1 MIDLRNGDCLEVL
14 KNIEDNSVDLILTDP
29 PYHLTSITKRFGKK
43 GSAPASTKNNDGSF
57 SRLSKGFMGKEWD
70 GLDENGVGIAFN
82 VEVWKEAYRVLK
94 PGSYL
99 MAFSGSR
106 TYHRMAVAI
115 EDAGFEIKDMIEW
128 VYGSGFPKALDISKA
143 LDKKLG
149 VEREIVGSKIK
160 KAGDMRSGSYG
171 KGGNYADISI
181 DITKPSSDIAKQY
194 EGYKT
199 QLKPAHE
206 PICLA
211 MKPLSE
217 KNFAENVMK
226 WGTGGLNIDG
236 TRIGYEDT
244 PNPATNPLYRAQ
256 NGYKIPEKGQES
268 KGAVKF
274 TSSKNEI
281 NSEGR
286 YPANFII
293 SEDVAPVLD
302 KQSGYSKSSDA
313 IRRNNQSKHTGSKN
327 GAYCYGK
334 FNDCDT
340 RGYSDAGGASRFF
353 YNAKI
358 EEEDYIPF
366 YYTAK
371 CSKKERNSDIEG
383 QVHNGLNNHATV
395 KPKSILTYLLKLGL
409 PPQDSVVLDL
419 FAGSGSLGLA
429 IADINKETGRNHKAI
444 LIEKDE
450 EHCEII
456 KKRCCL

>member
-29 PYHLTSITKRFGKK
+29 PYHLTSIVKRFGKK

-94 PGSYL
+94 PGGYC
-99 MAFSGSR
+99 MAFSGAR

-115 EDAGFEIKDMIEW
+115 EDAGFEVKDMIEW
-128 VYGSGFPKALDISKA
+128 VYGSGFPKALDISKQ
-143 LDKKLG
+143 LQKKGQDDL
-149 VEREIVGSKIK
+149 
-160 KAGDMRSGSYG
+160 
-171 KGGNYADISI
+171 
-181 DITKPSSDIAKQY
+181 AKQY
-194 EGYKT
+194 EGYKS

-206 PICLA
+206 PLILA
-211 MKPLSE
+211 QKPIE
-217 KNFAENVMK
+217 KKTIAENVMK
-226 WGTGGLNIDG
+226 WGTGGLNIDKC
-236 TRIGYEDT
+236 RIAHNEKTNSCIRKSPKFQGICGDWTDSGEVIT
-244 PNPATNPLYRAQ
+244 TANP
-256 NGYKIPEKGQES
+256 
-268 KGAVKF
+268 
-274 TSSKNEI
+274 
-281 NSEGR
+281 EGR

-293 SEDVAPVLD
+293 SEDIAPVLD
-302 KQSGYSKSSDA
+302 KQSGYSKSVKGK
-313 IRRNNQSKHTGSKN
+313 RNSENKIGEKIGDVFECGFRETGKVR
-327 GAYCYGK
+327 GH
-334 FNDCDT
+334 NDE
-340 RGYSDAGGASRFF
+340 GGASRFF

-358 EEEDYIPF
+358 EEEDYTPF
-366 YYTAK
+366 CYTAK
-371 CSKKERNSDIEG
+371 ASKKERNSDIEG

-429 IADINKETGRNHKAI
+429 IADINKETGRQHKAI

-450 EHCEII
+450 EHCKII

>member
-1 MIDLRNGDCLEVL
+1 MIDLRNGDCLEIM
-14 KNIEDNSVDLILTDP
+14 KGIPDNSVDLILTDP
-29 PYHLTSITKRFGKK
+29 PYELNFMNK
-43 GSAPASTKNNDGSF
+43 G
-57 SRLSKGFMGKEWD
+57 WD
-70 GLDENGVGIAFN
+70 NTGIAFN
-82 VEVWKEAYRVLK
+82 TEMWKEAYRVLK

-99 MAFSGSR
+99 MAFSGTR

-143 LDKKLG
+143 IDKKLG
-149 VEREIVGSKIK
+149 KEREIIK
-160 KAGDMRSGSYG
+160 KEGKVFTGSNNNINGVSGIYETVS
-171 KGGNYADISI
+171 NNAIS
-181 DITKPSSDIAKQY
+181 DLAKQY

-217 KNFAENVMK
+217 KTFAENVMR

-236 TRIGYEDT
+236 TRIGNEKRTYSGVSGSNNTFIGGCFGKGESNKTQYE
-244 PNPATNPLYRAQ
+244 
-256 NGYKIPEKGQES
+256 
-268 KGAVKF
+268 V
-274 TSSKNEI
+274 
-281 NSEGR
+281 EGR

-302 KQSGYSKSSDA
+302 KQSKE
-313 IRRNNQSKHTGSKN
+313 
-327 GAYCYGK
+327 
-334 FNDCDT
+334 
-340 RGYSDAGGASRFF
+340 ASRYF

-366 YYTAK
+366 CYTAK
-371 CSKKERNSDIEG
+371 APKKERNSDIEG

-409 PPQDSVVLDL
+409 PPQDSIVLDL

-429 IADINKETGRNHKAI
+429 IEDINKETGRNHKAI

-456 KKRCCL
+456 KKRCC